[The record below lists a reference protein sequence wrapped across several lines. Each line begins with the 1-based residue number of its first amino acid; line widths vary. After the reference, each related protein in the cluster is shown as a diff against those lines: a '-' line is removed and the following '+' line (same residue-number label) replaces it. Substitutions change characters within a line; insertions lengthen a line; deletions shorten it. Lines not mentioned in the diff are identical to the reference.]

1 MSLDDLYE
9 PKTGI
14 LKLNFAKETPSKC
27 HYLVCNCVN
36 TITCDNHL
44 DCLKFGLCRFFD
56 NSLKAIDYIKKI
68 KDQNPIRKFHLIC
81 FDKPILLE
89 WY

>member
-9 PKTGI
+9 PK
-14 LKLNFAKETPSKC
+14 TPSKC

-44 DCLKFGLCRFFD
+44 DCLTKFGLCRFFD

-68 KDQNPIRKFHLIC
+68 KDQNPIWKFHLIC